1 MRGRDPLRPLRAVE
15 VGAMSPERMKTLS
28 RLFLIVGLLLSVI
41 VWYMIPAMTVK
52 AVGCQIRFGCTN
64 IE

>member
-1 MRGRDPLRPLRAVE
+1 
-15 VGAMSPERMKTLS
+15 MSPERMKTLS